1 MQFSREIR
9 LPTNVTSW
17 TDQNEGA
24 ERLRVRYLPT
34 QETQELVEEMGVYLN
49 CSWKIATARDSKL
62 QTTDLRRLSEVKDA
76 DNSTRK
82 RNEYGDFDELKLSLN
97 FTEPFYVSVSPIQ
110 MDKVTIEVLPEM
122 FKNEGKLNYTT

>member
-1 MQFSREIR
+1 
-9 LPTNVTSW
+9 
-17 TDQNEGA
+17 
-24 ERLRVRYLPT
+24 
-34 QETQELVEEMGVYLN
+34 MGVYLN